1 MLAPAQPQDACTPDT
16 IKPAPYTEAFIE
28 IDGLKLRVQDY
39 GSAGKPAMLCLHG
52 GAANAHWYDFV
63 AAGFSADYH
72 VRALDFRGHG
82 DSQWHPGEPPVY
94 GYLRHAADVDE
105 LARKLDLRDFI
116 LIGHS
121 MGGMIGSIYTATY
134 PGRVK
139 AFILVDTTIRMT
151 EQRISTF
158 NQVANRSSRSYKTQT
173 EFIANY
179 RVHPGGS
186 SAAPEIMRHIAAAS
200 GRCFE
205 DGLWR
210 HKFDRRV
217 YANRTLVDSFGMWN
231 KIKVPALLMKGERS
245 ARINPET
252 IAEVKPRAPQ
262 IEVAEVP
269 HCDHHITLDNPAG
282 FIESTRKFL
291 NKIK

>member
-1 MLAPAQPQDACTPDT
+1 MLAPAKAGTL
-16 IKPAPYTEAFIE
+16 KPAPYSEQFVD
-28 IDGLKLRVQDY
+28 IDGLKLRLQDY

-63 AAGFSADYH
+63 AAGFTADYH

-82 DSQWHPGEPPVY
+82 DSQWHPDNPPVY
-94 GYLRHAADVDE
+94 GYERHAADVDE
-105 LARKLDLRDFI
+105 LVRKLDLRDFI

-151 EQRISTF
+151 AQRIATF
-158 NQVANRSSRSYKTQT
+158 NEVAGRQGRSYATQE

-186 SAAPEIMRHIAAAS
+186 SAVPEIMRHIAQVS
-200 GRCFE
+200 GRQFD
-205 DGLWR
+205 DGQWR

-217 YANRTLVDSFGMWN
+217 YSNRSLVDSFGMWN

-269 HCDHHITLDNPAG
+269 NCDHHITLDNPAG
-282 FIESTRKFL
+282 FVEVVKKFI